1 MEDPQIAR
9 IIEQLGTHAFQQ
21 AWTEFLEAYSPLI
34 LHTVKLFERDA
45 DPVADCFL
53 FVCERLSE
61 KNFRRL
67 RSFKLDGAARFSTW
81 LRVVL
86 RNLCLD
92 WHRKEFGRH
101 RIFQSIA
108 RLDALDQDIFRC
120 IYEQGLAK
128 EKSFVILR
136 AKHPRLTMAHLEEG
150 LARVKGVLTDRQI
163 WLAAERP
170 PVVQSLDSGPADDPQ
185 RVSNEFIDPS
195 PNPESLFAMN
205 EQREEL
211 ERALRRLSKPER
223 LLIKLRFEQGLTLQE
238 TAQLLDLKDAQTVDR
253 RQRDIID
260 QLRKDLKKFPASGGK
275 TGAASV

>member
-9 IIEQLGTHAFQQ
+9 IIELLATHEFQQ

-34 LHTVKLFERDA
+34 FHTVKLFERDD

-67 RSFKLDGAARFSTW
+67 RSFKLNGAARFSTW

-92 WHRKEFGRH
+92 WRRKEFGRH
-101 RIFQSIA
+101 RVFQSIA

-128 EKSFVILR
+128 EESFVILR
-136 AKHPRLTMAHLEEG
+136 AKHPRLTMAHLEES
-150 LARVKGVLTDRQI
+150 LA
-163 WLAAERP
+163 
-170 PVVQSLDSGPADDPQ
+170 
-185 RVSNEFIDPS
+185 
-195 PNPESLFAMN
+195 
-205 EQREEL
+205 
-211 ERALRRLSKPER
+211 
-223 LLIKLRFEQGLTLQE
+223 
-238 TAQLLDLKDAQTVDR
+238 
-253 RQRDIID
+253 
-260 QLRKDLKKFPASGGK
+260 
-275 TGAASV
+275 

>member
-9 IIEQLGTHAFQQ
+9 FIEQLATRESQQ
-21 AWTEFLEAYSPLI
+21 AWTEFLEAYSSLI
-34 LHTVKLFERDA
+34 FHTVKMFERDE

-61 KNFRRL
+61 KQFRRL

-92 WHRKEFGRH
+92 WRRREFGRH
-101 RIFQSIA
+101 RVFKSVA
-108 RLDALDQDIFRC
+108 RLGAFDQEIFRWV
-120 IYEQGLAK
+120 YEQALSKEESFAILQAK
-128 EKSFVILR
+128 N
-136 AKHPRLTMAHLEEG
+136 PRLTMAEFEEG
-150 LARVKGVLTDRQI
+150 LARVKGALTDRQI
-163 WLAAERP
+163 WLAAARP
-170 PVVQSLDSGPADDPQ
+170 PLVQSLETSSADDPEHIGK
-185 RVSNEFIDPS
+185 EFIDPS
-195 PNPESLFAMN
+195 PNPESLFAMT
-205 EQREEL
+205 EQREGL
-211 ERALRRLSKPER
+211 ERALSRLSKPER

-238 TAQLLDLKDAQTVDR
+238 TAELLDLKDAQTVDR

-260 QLRKDLKKFPASGGK
+260 KLRQDIENFSVSGGK